1 MLVLVIGKGR
11 GDEPGSRAAI
21 KLDRAFRTSRSVEIK
36 LSRLEGKVCF
46 LPENSEACRAL
57 A

>member
-1 MLVLVIGKGR
+1 MLVIGKGR

-21 KLDRAFRTSRSVEIK
+21 KLDRAFRTSGSVEIK
-36 LSRLEGKVCF
+36 LSGLKGKVDSLF
-46 LPENSEACRAL
+46 ENSEACRAL